1 MQTRMSGKLKNHKRI
16 IRLVSGILLTLV
28 MVLTDFI
35 GIYPGKDVSA
45 ADVYIE
51 IRQSNEQDMRDGTDA
66 IDMKAGKYRLMED
79 ITAPLP
85 LGVWDDTDVVT
96 IDLNG
101 HSLSHYGHAPLE
113 VTEGTLTIED
123 SSARKDGRINFPLR
137 VSTPEPGTLNVLGG
151 TLSSVT
157 IDAYYVPGYYDPGTV
172 NQSGGKI
179 ENLVNNGFCNISGGI
194 IESIDDA
201 SSGQL
206 TQTGGHINCT
216 VPNSIT
222 YSQQGGTRTGSCYNI
237 SFNANGGTVTPNSAI
252 TAFDGNAERL
262 TTFPTPLLDGYRF
275 AGWFSDVI
283 GGTPID
289 TNTVFSASGTIYAHW
304 TEIVSTPPLNPSPQ
318 GGSDDYFED
327 LKSAFESAISIGGAQ
342 TVTWNRDSVLDYDIM
357 KLLSENPSITLVF
370 SYTYVGFDYTVTI
383 PGRLAKP
390 DPEIPI
396 YGPLYLYGIYGGTV
410 TPHHEP

>member
-28 MVLTDFI
+28 MVLTDLI
-35 GIYPGKDVSA
+35 GIYPGKDVYA
-45 ADVYIE
+45 ADDYIE
-51 IRQSNEQDMRDGTDA
+51 IRQSNEGDMRRV
-66 IDMKAGKYRLMED
+66 IDVPELKAGKYRLMED
-79 ITAPLP
+79 LTATNWL
-85 LGVWDDTDVVT
+85 LVSDDNTVT

-101 HSLSHYGHAPLE
+101 HSLSYIVNLSHGPME
-113 VTEGTLTIED
+113 VTGGTLTIED
-123 SSARKDGRINFPLR
+123 SSARKEGRIIIPLR
-137 VSTPEPGTLNVLGG
+137 VSSPDPGTLNVLGG

-157 IDAYYVPGYYDPGTV
+157 TETISSFYYPGTV

-275 AGWFSDVI
+275 AGWFSDVT

-396 YGPLYLYGIYGGTV
+396 YGPLYLYGTYGGTV
-410 TPHHEP
+410 KKHQ